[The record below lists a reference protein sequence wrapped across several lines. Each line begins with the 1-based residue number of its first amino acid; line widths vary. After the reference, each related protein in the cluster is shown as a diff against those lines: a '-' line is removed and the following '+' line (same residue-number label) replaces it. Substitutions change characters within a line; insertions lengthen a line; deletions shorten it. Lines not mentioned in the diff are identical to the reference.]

1 MKRRTQ
7 TILYHLLPPVFWLL
21 AIGGTLLPVVWVTLP
36 EGYWWGYLSAALTLI
51 CFFIISRIERH
62 TRSVEQ
68 CFQVAVLL
76 GIAAYWLPSIV
87 FLIIPIWGY
96 LYYMNIFEF
105 RSILASLIGF
115 ACVAIWAVVGNY
127 FSLFTFHF
135 SLSYNLFAWIPTGAI
150 LLAWLGATIARQIL
164 RVR

>member
-21 AIGGTLLPVVWVTLP
+21 AIGGTFLPVIWVTLP
-36 EGYWWGYLSAALTLI
+36 EGYWWGYLSAVLMLI
-51 CFFIISRIERH
+51 GIFIIRRIRRH
-62 TRSVEQ
+62 TSSVEP

-87 FLIIPIWGY
+87 FLMIPALGY
-96 LYYMNIFEF
+96 LYYKNLYEF
-105 RSILASLIGF
+105 RSLLASLIGF
-115 ACVAIWAVVGNY
+115 ACVVIWAVIGNF

-135 SLSYNLFAWIPTGAI
+135 SLSYNLLAWIPVGAV
-150 LLAWLGATIARQIL
+150 LLAWVGTTIVQQTL
-164 RVR
+164 RER

>member
-1 MKRRTQ
+1 MM
-7 TILYHLLPPVFWLL
+7 
-21 AIGGTLLPVVWVTLP
+21 WVMLP

-51 CFFIISRIERH
+51 GIFILSRIQRH

-87 FLIIPIWGY
+87 FLILPIWGY
-96 LYYMNIFEF
+96 LYYKNLFEF
-105 RSILASLIGF
+105 RSVLASLIGF
-115 ACVAIWAVVGNY
+115 ACVAIWAIIGNY
-127 FSLFTFHF
+127 FSLFAFHF
-135 SLSYNLFAWIPTGAI
+135 SLSYNLLAWIPAGAI
-150 LLAWLGATIARQIL
+150 LLAWLGSTIARQTL

>member
-1 MKRRTQ
+1 M
-7 TILYHLLPPVFWLL
+7 
-21 AIGGTLLPVVWVTLP
+21 VWVTLP

-51 CFFIISRIERH
+51 GIFILSRIQRH

-87 FLIIPIWGY
+87 FLILPIWGY
-96 LYYMNIFEF
+96 LYYKNLFEF
-105 RSILASLIGF
+105 RSVLASLIGF
-115 ACVAIWAVVGNY
+115 ACVAIWAIIGNY
-127 FSLFTFHF
+127 FSLFAFHF
-135 SLSYNLFAWIPTGAI
+135 SLSYNLLAWIPAGVI
-150 LLAWLGATIARQIL
+150 LLAWLGSTIARQTL

>member
-1 MKRRTQ
+1 MM
-7 TILYHLLPPVFWLL
+7 
-21 AIGGTLLPVVWVTLP
+21 WVMLP

-51 CFFIISRIERH
+51 GIFILSRIQRH

-87 FLIIPIWGY
+87 FLILPIWGY
-96 LYYMNIFEF
+96 LYYKNLFEF
-105 RSILASLIGF
+105 RSVLASLIGF
-115 ACVAIWAVVGNY
+115 ACVAIWAIIGNC

-135 SLSYNLFAWIPTGAI
+135 SLSYNLLAWIPAGAI
-150 LLAWLGATIARQIL
+150 LLAWLGSTIARQTL

>member
-1 MKRRTQ
+1 MM
-7 TILYHLLPPVFWLL
+7 
-21 AIGGTLLPVVWVTLP
+21 WVMLP

-51 CFFIISRIERH
+51 GIFILSRIQRH

-87 FLIIPIWGY
+87 FLILPIWGY
-96 LYYMNIFEF
+96 LYYKNLFEF
-105 RSILASLIGF
+105 RSVLASLIGF

-127 FSLFTFHF
+127 FSLFAFHF
-135 SLSYNLFAWIPTGAI
+135 SLSYNLFAWIPAGAV
-150 LLAWLGATIARQIL
+150 LLAWLGATIARQTL

>member
-1 MKRRTQ
+1 M
-7 TILYHLLPPVFWLL
+7 
-21 AIGGTLLPVVWVTLP
+21 VWVTLP

-51 CFFIISRIERH
+51 GIFILSRIQRH

-87 FLIIPIWGY
+87 FLILPIWGY
-96 LYYMNIFEF
+96 LYYKNLFEF
-105 RSILASLIGF
+105 RSVLASLIGF
-115 ACVAIWAVVGNY
+115 ACVAIWAIIGNY
-127 FSLFTFHF
+127 FSLFAFHF
-135 SLSYNLFAWIPTGAI
+135 SLSYNLLAWIPAGAI
-150 LLAWLGATIARQIL
+150 LLAWLGSTIARQTL